1 VALTGRAAPL
11 SARGASS
18 VARCCS
24 QMNATNS
31 TAGLHVFGVDLA
43 NLSGGPLMMAV
54 EYSLINVVVCSVIP
68 LPLAGPLVAAGTLL
82 FGLVPGMALNMLSS
96 VVAAYISLLLTRSI
110 CRPFLLRM
118 IGERGRARWQALDTA
133 IISDGPMLALLIRIS
148 PLSPMVLTNVLL
160 SLTSLSH
167 FHYLW
172 TTAIGIVP
180 GNLPYAYAAE
190 VGLTLTDTDHQD
202 PVMITLTIVGLA
214 ASVGIAI
221 KVALLARTAMRKHGL
236 DGSPSPM
243 QPAGVLAEDWCP
255 HMEEDEA
262 GELSLAEAGAGDAVP
277 AGSRAMA
284 IEMSAVRTADA
295 KASLL
300 THQDSQSPPG
310 EAHNSKVGGGRSK
323 NGKGF
328 RTLQEE

>member
-1 VALTGRAAPL
+1 
-11 SARGASS
+11 
-18 VARCCS
+18 
-24 QMNATNS
+24 MNATNS
-31 TAGLHVFGVDLA
+31 TAGLHVFGVDFA

-68 LPLAGPLVAAGTLL
+68 LPLAGPLVAAGALL
-82 FGLVPGMALNMLSS
+82 FGLVPGMALNVMSS

-118 IGERGRARWQALDTA
+118 IGEKGRARWGALDTA
-133 IISDGPMLALLIRIS
+133 ITSDGPMLALLIRLS

-167 FHYLW
+167 CHYLW
-172 TTAIGIVP
+172 TTAIGIIP

-190 VGLTLTDTDHQD
+190 VGITLADTDHQD
-202 PVMITLTIVGLA
+202 PLMITLTLIGLA

-221 KVALLARTAMRKHGL
+221 KVALLARTALRKHGL
-236 DGSPSPM
+236 DGSPSHMHPA
-243 QPAGVLAEDWCP
+243 QAGVLAEDWCP

-262 GELSLAEAGAGDAVP
+262 GEPSLAETGAGDVVP
-277 AGSRAMA
+277 SGSRVMA
-284 IEMSAVRTADA
+284 IEMSAIRTADA

-300 THQDSQSPPG
+300 PHQDSWSPLG
-310 EAHNSKVGGGRSK
+310 EAHSSKGGGGRSK

-328 RTLQEE
+328 RALQEE